1 MNGRVA
7 KTALALLFAGTCGHV
22 LSSYVLINDKW
33 PDGTVTMHL
42 QLGTSGRA
50 LSDGSPSWGAVAESA
65 LGEWNG
71 VVSRLQFN
79 VVRDSSS
86 ARGDGN
92 NINNVF
98 FSNDVYGMA
107 FDTNVVAITT
117 NWLRRNVRVEADVVF
132 NSAIDWDSYRGARRR
147 GTIDFRRVALHEFGH
162 VLGLTHPDENGQALA
177 AVMNSHISDTD
188 HLTSDDIAGA
198 QALFGGTGGGVSP
211 GGGNVVVSFP
221 PRDEALDFRNQLEV
235 KYRDGLRRGPTSTSV
250 DIEGDV
256 VWTSE
261 YLRYRVY
268 QCTHQQAVDRVA
280 AQIDGNAAPGVC
292 GGAGGGTVQF
302 PPRNEALEF
311 RNELETKY
319 RDGLRRGPTSTAV
332 DREGDIVWT
341 QEYLRYRVN
350 SCGHAVAVQSVLTQI
365 DGRAAPPVCR

>member
-1 MNGRVA
+1 MNARFA
-7 KTALALLFAGTCGHV
+7 RTALALLFAAACGRV
-22 LSSYVLINDKW
+22 LSSYVLIDDKW

-50 LSDGSPSWGAVAESA
+50 LSDGSSSWGAAAESA

-79 VVRDSSS
+79 AVRDSSS
-86 ARGDGN
+86 AKGDGN
-92 NINNVF
+92 GVNNVF

-117 NWLRRNVRVEADVVF
+117 NWLRRNVRVEGDVVF
-132 NSAIDWDSYRGARRR
+132 NSAIDWDSYSGARRR
-147 GTIDFRRVALHEFGH
+147 GVVDFRRVALHEFGH
-162 VLGLTHPDENGQALA
+162 VLGLTHPDENGQTVA

-198 QALFGGTGGGVSP
+198 QDLFGGTGGGVSP
-211 GGGNVVVSFP
+211 GGGSVVSFP
-221 PRDEALDFRNQLEV
+221 PRDESLDFRNQLEV

-250 DIEGDV
+250 DIEGDI

-268 QCTHQQAVDRVA
+268 QCTHQQALDRVA
-280 AQIDGNAAPGVC
+280 TQIDGNAAPGVC
-292 GGAGGGTVQF
+292 GSAVAGAVLF
-302 PPRNEALEF
+302 PPRNEALDF
-311 RNELETKY
+311 RNQLETKY
-319 RDGLRRGPTSTAV
+319 RDGLRRGPTSTTV
-332 DREGDIVWT
+332 DREGDVVWT